1 MTQEPKFSVI
11 ENINK
16 LGRPRDSSRDLAII
30 ESTLKHLTLYGYEAL
45 STTDIAK
52 EAGVSKATIYRRWPS
67 KRFLVI
73 DAFKTLPT
81 LEIPNNGNL
90 RDDLKDLLN
99 QLSFVFTQ
107 TDVLPVLHILTG
119 EMSHDE
125 LLEEELLPWLQER
138 YSPARTIIERA
149 IKRGELQEN
158 LDLESAQ
165 SIVVGPLLTMVSYS
179 RTTINEKVLD
189 NLFNFIVKALVN
201 NPKDSEQEI

>member
-1 MTQEPKFSVI
+1 
-11 ENINK
+11 
-16 LGRPRDSSRDLAII
+16 
-30 ESTLKHLTLYGYEAL
+30 
-45 STTDIAK
+45 
-52 EAGVSKATIYRRWPS
+52 
-67 KRFLVI
+67 

-90 RDDLKDLLN
+90 LDDLKDLLN

-125 LLEEELLPWLQER
+125 LLEKELLPWLQER

-158 LDLESAQ
+158 LDLETAQ

-179 RTTINEKVLD
+179 RTTINERVLD
-189 NLFNFIVKALVN
+189 NLFNFIVKALEH
-201 NPKDSEQEI
+201 NPKDSE